1 MSETPVLAP
10 VAEAEAERPQSDGL
24 PLYARYF
31 GLKRAP
37 FSIAPDPRYLY
48 MSDRHREALAHL
60 LYGLKGGGGFVLLTG
75 EVGAGK
81 TTICRCMLDQVPPRC
96 NVAYI
101 FNPKLTVAEL
111 LQTVCDE
118 FHIPRTLTGPTIKD
132 HVDALNLYLLRTHA
146 VGQTNV
152 LVIDEAQN
160 LSPDVLEQLRLLTN
174 LETNERKLLQIVL
187 VGQPEL
193 RTMLAAPGLE
203 QLAQRVIARY
213 HLKALSA
220 TDVRQYIRHRLKV
233 AGLRG
238 PLPFDREA
246 LRRVMFHSRG
256 VARRINLLCDRAML
270 GAYAEGKPYIS
281 QRIVDKAACE
291 ALDAA
296 APQRKLRW
304 QPWAAASALA
314 LGLAAVLWV
323 AWALRDA
330 DRGAPTLAAAKPAAV
345 PAPASAKPAPPASQ
359 PPAVAKADADAGIRP
374 VSVWLSAD
382 DLHARF
388 GIDLDEA
395 TAWRQLG
402 AVWGLSLSDAEPCKA
417 ALRAGLHCFRDT
429 ASNLNMI
436 RQLGRPGLLTLHDG
450 KGSSTRA
457 MLIGLSSQTATL
469 RAFNGGEH
477 TVALASLAPLWRGE
491 FATLWRA
498 PPGFKPG
505 AHDVEPGPAAD
516 DVAARLTLLAQQ
528 APQLAGHPQ
537 DNSLRNAI
545 AAFQLVQGLKPDGK
559 AGPVT
564 LMHLN
569 PLTGVAEPRLKLER

>member
-1 MSETPVLAP
+1 MSGAPALAP
-10 VAEAEAERPQSDGL
+10 LAEAEAEAATDGL

-118 FHIPRTLTGPTIKD
+118 FHIPRALTGPTIKD

-193 RTMLAAPGLE
+193 RSMLAAPGLE

-270 GAYAEGKPYIS
+270 GAYAEGKPHIS
-281 QRIVDKAACE
+281 QRIVDKAAIE

-296 APQRKLRW
+296 APQRKPRW
-304 QPWAAASALA
+304 RPWAAGIGIVLA
-314 LGLAAVLWV
+314 LGAAV
-323 AWALRDA
+323 WAGWSARDA
-330 DRGAPTLAAAKPAAV
+330 QRKPPEA
-345 PAPASAKPAPPASQ
+345 ASAKPLAPSPALRPAPPRPEQAAIVKPAS
-359 PPAVAKADADAGIRP
+359 DIRP
-374 VSVWLSAD
+374 VSVWLRAE
-382 DLHARF
+382 DLQARF
-388 GIDLDEA
+388 GTDPDEA

-402 AVWGLSLSDAEPCKA
+402 AVWGLVLSDAEPCRA

-429 ASNLNMI
+429 ASNLSMI

-450 KGSSTRA
+450 QGNSTRA

-505 AHDVEPGPAAD
+505 AFDVEPGPAAD

-528 APQLAGHPQ
+528 APQLAGQPQ
-537 DNSLRNAI
+537 DSSLRNAI